1 LRKNDLGVKL
11 EDCRAAVVHHWL
23 LSMTGGEKV
32 CEAVCEMLG
41 SPDVFCLLAQPS
53 RLSTGL
59 TRCAITT
66 SFVQKLPLSF
76 THYRYYAWLFP
87 LAVESF
93 DLRPYDLVIT
103 SDANTMKGVITR
115 PETCHICY
123 CHSPMRY
130 AWNMFQDYVQE
141 LGRVKGL
148 AMALVMH
155 YLRLWDYAAAARV
168 DHFVA
173 NSRTVRN
180 RIRKYYRRDAT
191 IIHPPVDVDRFQEAG
206 TCGDYYLC
214 LSRLVG
220 YKRIDVA
227 VDAFSQ
233 NGRHL
238 VVVGKGPEAENL
250 KARAAKNVEF
260 VGAVSDAERD
270 ALYLGCKA
278 FVFPG
283 EEDFGIVMAEAQA
296 AGKPV
301 IAYGKGGATEIVVPD
316 RTGLWFMEQTPHAL
330 NAAIAGF
337 ERREDSFAPDAIRA
351 HSRRFCRER
360 FEREFGDF
368 VQNCWDTHHTRV
380 QQDEGAPVSC
390 EAG

>member
-1 LRKNDLGVKL
+1 MKL
-11 EDCRAAVVHHWL
+11 EGCKTAVVHHWL
-23 LSMTGGEKV
+23 LGMTGGEKV

-41 SPDVFCLLAQPS
+41 SPDIFCLLAQPS
-53 RLSTGL
+53 RLSAAL
-59 TRCAITT
+59 NRCAIKT
-66 SFVQKLPLSF
+66 SFVQKLPLSL
-76 THYRYYAWLFP
+76 THYRNYAWLFP

-103 SDANTMKGVITR
+103 SNANTMKGVITR

-130 AWNMFQDYVQE
+130 AWNMFQDYAHGI
-141 LGRVKGL
+141 GRVKEL
-148 AMALVMH
+148 AMSLVMH

-180 RIRKYYRRDAT
+180 RIRKYYRREST
-191 IIHPPVDVDRFQEAG
+191 IIHPPVDVDRFHEGG
-206 TCGDYYLC
+206 TSGDYYLC

-233 NGRHL
+233 SGRRL

-250 KARAAKNVEF
+250 KSRAAKNVEF
-260 VGAVSDAERD
+260 VGAVSDEERD

-301 IAYGKGGATEIVVPD
+301 IAYGKGRRYGD
-316 RTGLWFMEQTPHAL
+316 RGPGSHRRMVYGPEPSR
-330 NAAIAGF
+330 I
-337 ERREDSFAPDAIRA
+337 ERSHR
-351 HSRRFCRER
+351 
-360 FEREFGDF
+360 
-368 VQNCWDTHHTRV
+368 WL
-380 QQDEGAPVSC
+380 
-390 EAG
+390 

>member
-1 LRKNDLGVKL
+1 MPLSEKNHGLNLG
-11 EDCRAAVVHHWL
+11 DCRAAVVHHWL
-23 LSMTGGEKV
+23 LGMTGGEKV
-32 CEAVCEMLG
+32 CEAVCDMLG
-41 SPDVFCLLAQPS
+41 SPDVFCLLAQPTQ
-53 RLSTGL
+53 LSASL
-59 TRCAITT
+59 NQCNITT
-66 SFVQKLPLSF
+66 SFVQKLPAAF

-87 LAVESF
+87 LAVELL

-130 AWNMFQDYVQE
+130 AWNMFQDYLQGM
-141 LGRVKGL
+141 GRFKQL
-148 AMALVMH
+148 AVSLVMH

-173 NSRTVRN
+173 NSRTVQS

-191 IIHPPVDVDRFQEAG
+191 IIHPPVDVVRFQAVG
-206 TCGDYYLC
+206 TSGDYYLC
-214 LSRLVG
+214 VSRLVG

-227 VDAFSQ
+227 VDACSR
-233 NGRHL
+233 NGRRL
-238 VVVGKGPEAENL
+238 VVVGKGPEADNL
-250 KARAAKNVEF
+250 KSRASRNVEF
-260 VGAVSDAERD
+260 VGAVSDEELD

-278 FVFPG
+278 FIFPG

-316 RTGLWFMEQTPHAL
+316 RTGVWFMDQDPRAL
-330 NAAIAGF
+330 GAAIKRF
-337 ERREDSFAPDAIRA
+337 EQREDGFVPESIRA
-351 HSRRFCRER
+351 HAQRFSREQ
-360 FEREFGDF
+360 FEAAFGAF
-368 VQNCWDTHHTRV
+368 VQDCWMKHVEQPLAVPDT
-380 QQDEGAPVSC
+380 P
-390 EAG
+390 

>member
-1 LRKNDLGVKL
+1 LREIDSGSNRGECK
-11 EDCRAAVVHHWL
+11 AAVVHHWL
-23 LSMTGGEKV
+23 LGMTGGEKV

-41 SPDVFCLLAQPS
+41 SPDVYCLLAEPS
-53 RLSTGL
+53 RLSL
-59 TRCAITT
+59 ALNRCSITT
-66 SFVQKLPLSF
+66 SFVQNLPLSS

-93 DLRPYDLVIT
+93 DLREYDLVIT

-130 AWNMFQDYVQE
+130 AWNMFQDYLQD
-141 LGRVKGL
+141 LGRFKAL
-148 AMALVMH
+148 AMSLVMH
-155 YLRLWDYAAAARV
+155 YLRLWDHAAAARV
-168 DHFVA
+168 DYFVA

-180 RIRKYYRRDAT
+180 RIRKYYRRDAA
-191 IIHPPVDVDRFQEAG
+191 IIHPPVEVDRFQEEG
-206 TCGDYYLC
+206 RSGDYYLC

-233 NGRHL
+233 NGRRL
-238 VVVGKGPEAENL
+238 VVVGTGPEAEKL
-250 KARAAKNVEF
+250 KSRGARNVEF
-260 VGAVSDAERD
+260 VGAVSDEERD

-283 EEDFGIVMAEAQA
+283 EEDFGIVMVEAQA

-301 IAYGKGGATEIVVPD
+301 IAFGKGGAAEIVVPD
-316 RTGLWFMEQTPHAL
+316 RTGVYFMEQTPNAL
-330 NAAIAGF
+330 TAAVANF
-337 ERREDSFAPDAIRA
+337 EHREDSFFPETIRA
-351 HSRRFCRER
+351 HARLFSRER
-360 FEREFGDF
+360 FEREFGDL
-368 VQNCWDTHHTRV
+368 VQACLTKHRDGFPRD
-380 QQDEGAPVSC
+380 DEAPPSR
-390 EAG
+390 